1 MLFKKCFLNLVF
13 LTKGEVSHPHT
24 KYPLNT
30 KKLFRVCSFLGGEG
44 QTVYYDAGI
53 GQASLA
59 GIIGFFGMIG
69 MMFSQAWLP
78 SVMHDFC
85 KNPI

>member
-1 MLFKKCFLNLVF
+1 MFSNLVF

-30 KKLFRVCSFLGGEG
+30 KNYSVCSLLGGEG

-59 GIIGFFGMIG
+59 GIIGFFWDG
-69 MMFSQAWLP
+69 WYD
-78 SVMHDFC
+78 V
-85 KNPI
+85 

>member
-1 MLFKKCFLNLVF
+1 MFSNLVF
-13 LTKGEVSHPHT
+13 LIKGEVSHPHT

-30 KKLFRVCSFLGGEG
+30 KNYSVCSLLGGEG

-59 GIIGFFGMIG
+59 GIIGFF
-69 MMFSQAWLP
+69 WDDWYD
-78 SVMHDFC
+78 V
-85 KNPI
+85 

>member
-1 MLFKKCFLNLVF
+1 MFSNLVF

-24 KYPLNT
+24 KYPLDT
-30 KKLFRVCSFLGGEG
+30 KTIPCVHYWVGRGRRFFMTQGLVRHHLLELLDS
-44 QTVYYDAGI
+44 
-53 GQASLA
+53 
-59 GIIGFFGMIG
+59 FGMIG
-69 MMFSQAWLP
+69 MMFSQAWFP